1 MLLLSDFKTKV
12 KDDKIKKETVLKIK
26 YKLKKESK
34 WKYDYDCNFS
44 VTVYYDKDNTKIRE
58 TIKTNLKYEIKI
70 INYYFGREKNITVI
84 TPSYILSKR
93 GDTNG
98 SFIIDKNFLTQKQ
111 SNKISD
117 FLKEFPLVDLE
128 NDYINPNVK
137 DGIQIKFIL
146 YINGE
151 TKEIYI
157 SNYYQKDLGELAA
170 LISKYLRED
179 YLMYSKDYFN

>member
-1 MLLLSDFKTKV
+1 MKQIIILISIIAVTGVCNSQNNMNNEIKTNLNMEETIELGNQIAKEYIAKSLNKYQSKKNMLLLSDFKTKV

-84 TPSYILSKR
+84 TDVIEM
-93 GDTNG
+93 
-98 SFIIDKNFLTQKQ
+98 IIPK
-111 SNKISD
+111 
-117 FLKEFPLVDLE
+117 
-128 NDYINPNVK
+128 
-137 DGIQIKFIL
+137 
-146 YINGE
+146 
-151 TKEIYI
+151 
-157 SNYYQKDLGELAA
+157 
-170 LISKYLRED
+170 
-179 YLMYSKDYFN
+179 